1 MGPSKM
7 ADSIALLFFVT
18 SKSAMYLFS
27 CIGVCNNITFF
38 AIFVM
43 ALSTWL
49 GEIEY
54 QNLIDIDINQVI
66 ENNASESVTSNA
78 DQVENNDIDYFDIYT
93 KVIYVM

>member
-49 GEIEY
+49 DLRIEY
-54 QNLIDIDINQVI
+54 QYLIDIDINQVI
-66 ENNASESVTSNA
+66 ENNASE
-78 DQVENNDIDYFDIYT
+78 
-93 KVIYVM
+93 

>member
-1 MGPSKM
+1 
-7 ADSIALLFFVT
+7 
-18 SKSAMYLFS
+18 MYLFS

-49 GEIEY
+49 DGRIEY

-66 ENNASESVTSNA
+66 ENNASE
-78 DQVENNDIDYFDIYT
+78 
-93 KVIYVM
+93 

>member
-1 MGPSKM
+1 
-7 ADSIALLFFVT
+7 
-18 SKSAMYLFS
+18 
-27 CIGVCNNITFF
+27 
-38 AIFVM
+38 M

-49 GEIEY
+49 DGRIEY
-54 QNLIDIDINQVI
+54 QYLIDIDINQVI